1 MVKETLAGKKRHGTL
16 LWTFVCLYAAIL
28 PASATQYSFHVQ
40 EELSPGAFVGKITTS
55 PGASY
60 TFEGNPSR
68 FTLNSQT
75 GVITTA
81 SRIDRDSLNSNPIT
95 LRVRTSTSSS
105 SIDVVVHVD
114 DINDNPPEF
123 TSSDFP
129 VSIFENVLVNS
140 VYSID
145 PASDR
150 DAAENGTIDY
160 SIISGNDAGKFKL
173 GRNSTE
179 CSGFDLCI
187 ITQGSLDRENV
198 SVYELNISASDRGKP
213 SLHAYCLVNIT
224 IVDLNDNKP
233 VFTTNLY
240 NASVDE
246 NTPAG
251 VEILAVTA
259 TDKDQGSNGE
269 IIYYFDDSDS
279 DSKLFDL
286 NSTTGMI
293 RTRNP
298 LDYETRQV
306 YTFDVLARDQPEG
319 VQPKNSRAK
328 VEINIRDV
336 NDHEPQIREF
346 YANNIIPAEVSEG
359 ASAGELIA
367 TVIVK
372 DGDDFSGPNGQI
384 TTSVSNGN
392 GSFSLTRRLASPQ
405 AGYIY
410 QLQTTAPLD
419 RERFASYNITVT
431 AKDGGNPS
439 LNTSV
444 QVFVSVTDINDEFP
458 TFTEQSYSASISE
471 FAQNGSTV
479 YHMKAFDSDAGING
493 QISYSILSGNAL
505 HWFQID
511 SLSGL
516 ITTAGPLDRENSQQV
531 SLTVLAKDNG
541 LPPLNSTTVVTV
553 TINDANDNRPMFSQ
567 DVYNKTLAENLNPGT
582 TVFTL
587 LARDSDTGDNGNVTY
602 MIDSSSQEILD
613 TFSIAQMTGVLTTK
627 VKLDREVKSFY
638 TIPIKASDHGN
649 PPLSS
654 TTLMHLCVTDVN
666 DNYPI
671 FYPVT
676 YVESVLTNTQPRVIT
691 QVTATDADVGTNGKI
706 IYVIADGDYGKFSIN
721 SSTGEI
727 KTLSP
732 LDSQVQGFYKL
743 NITAQDMGGLY
754 AKQPATVEVIV
765 QGQSDDPP
773 KFEFS
778 IYNFSVYENVPS
790 GTYVGKVIATTKANN
805 YSIQYSIVS
814 GDPHNL
820 FIVDGAGG
828 IIMVDGHVDREVKDN
843 YFISV
848 LAKVGTVRPLS
859 ASTSVNIDVLDRND
873 NPPVFKNP
881 SAQVTIDATWTVGKD
896 IYLAAASDGDAG
908 LNGVVHYQLTTDGN
922 GLFKVNVTSGMV
934 SLARKIT
941 SIDDSVYMLQVF
953 ASDQGA
959 PPLHAAFML
968 TVSIVTNHPPRFLSS
983 SSVVDI
989 PRNLPVGK
997 RFLPVTAVDPDTG
1010 DNGMLT
1016 YSISPRGNEEGFFGI
1031 SSEGLLNVTKQLNQA
1046 KSSLQISV
1054 TATDKGTPPLTSSAT
1069 VTVNI
1074 QDSTEHQAMFVND
1087 TFAFTVMENQL
1098 PGTNV
1103 GQLLLKADNSLKD
1116 KSIVYSL
1123 VEVQED
1129 FVVDSHTGQII
1140 TRRMFDREQLVSQS
1154 GHNVVTFLAKAAYND
1169 TPARQDSAIVVVK
1182 IQDENDNLP
1191 WFRRSVVYVTVQE
1204 SSQVGIVYKV
1214 MASDP
1219 DEGDNANFNFS
1230 IVTGPSPNVFYIDPV
1245 DGNLFLNS
1253 SLDREVVDHYT
1264 LTVQATDTSNSS
1276 MFSQVRLKIVVGD
1289 ANDNKP
1295 KFNVTFSTVNV
1306 SENLA
1311 LSSQI
1316 AVVQATDMDEGVN
1329 SEIAYTITSGN
1340 LEAAFDINHLTGEVF
1355 LIKSLDFE
1363 KTRKYFLNIT
1373 ADDRG
1378 SPPQSSVSWLTVNVL
1393 DDNDN
1398 APKFED
1404 QPNTLRVLE
1413 NVTVGSEIGQCS
1425 ATDKDSGENGRITF
1439 SIDSQTPIEEM
1450 AFEVNPETC
1459 MIKTRKML
1467 DRECA
1472 HLYKLVIRAM
1482 DNASP
1487 ESKRLSTT
1495 KEITVVL
1502 KDVNDNK
1509 PRFATAPAVAVVG
1522 NLAANAVV
1530 TTVLAKDADTGVNGQ
1545 IAYVIKSGDTSIFR
1559 LDSNTGELFA
1569 KSQLPSNQLSFPLT
1583 ISAKDGGVPSFSTD
1597 TTLTVFK
1604 KGQPNSGPTFS
1615 SAIYR
1620 DSVDENS
1627 GKGTSVTQVQASF
1640 SPSIPN
1646 AIIKYYI
1653 TSDSSN
1659 GSFVLNADSGDITTA
1674 FELDCEIFS
1683 TSLFVLNV
1691 YAVDLSG
1698 PSPRT
1703 SSATVEISLVDKND
1717 NTPIFLFSVYRSS
1730 VKENLPA
1737 GASVITVSA
1746 LDKDDGSN
1754 AELEYSIADENDGDA
1769 FQINI
1774 TTGEITTR
1782 TVLNHNSQAKY
1793 TLNVTVTDNGSP
1805 AQYSSCAVIVTVI
1818 GANNNAPE
1826 FSQSF
1831 YSFDVVEGTAVG
1843 TVIGTVTA
1851 SDRDTGPNAI
1861 ISYSITGSHQDVF
1874 SVDSMSGNL
1883 KVAKLLDREA
1893 VEIFILNVSASD
1905 SGDPSMTAHVEV
1917 YVNVLDRNDN
1927 APQFKP
1933 SLYSVS
1939 VSEGTVAHSSI
1950 ETVSATDKDFG
1961 TNALLTYTILSG
1973 NNDRTFSIYSNGTI
1987 YNIKEF
1993 DREKKSSY
2001 FLTIMARDQAVPVAA
2016 QLSSTAAVTVN
2027 IADINDNSPYF
2038 ISSNITHISEHATTG
2053 DIVTTVMV
2061 ADLDT
2066 GSNSKITFNL
2076 VKIDALAPFSLGAT
2090 DGVLRVSGSLDREVR
2105 DRYVVKV
2112 IAADQGVPVKRAE
2125 LKMTILVDDYND
2137 HAPAFQPGPSE
2148 VRVDEDIS
2156 IGSEVTSLSATD
2168 ADEGSNAEVL
2178 YNIVSGNENGTFEMN
2193 PKNGILSTIRSL
2205 DRETTPKYS
2214 LVIRAS
2220 DLGVPSQFTDKVL
2233 EIILLDIN
2241 DNTPT
2246 FSEASYTRQ
2255 VPENYL
2261 EPNVITV
2268 KAVDNDEGRNGSVT
2282 YDIIQGNDGG
2292 VFKIDSFTGQIGLR
2306 SALDREKQA
2315 EYVLKVL
2322 ATDGGTPPR
2331 VGETEVIVKVRDEND
2346 NPPVFQ
2352 PASLRASVKE
2362 NAAAGTSLLQVTA
2375 TDADAGV
2382 NGKITYSLAM
2392 TFDLFKIDFD
2402 TGKITTTAALN
2413 REVTPVYKLEVLAT
2427 DRGTSS
2433 RQGQAQLV
2441 VTVEDVNDFDPVFA
2455 SSQYTATVV
2464 PGAPPGTFVVMVSAA
2479 DEDIGP
2485 NAESEYTIIS
2495 GFSAVFNIAPRTGI
2509 ITVAQNVPSSPLS
2522 YALTVKATNLNA
2534 PQRSDITNVQISV
2547 VSGSFPVFQHQDQS
2561 IRVSELAPVG
2571 TKLVTVNATGH
2582 TAYFIAAGNVGDV
2595 FELDKVRGELKI
2607 KSHLDYEEQKN
2618 YTVVIGA
2625 KDGSSQPL
2633 SGFVTIRVAV
2643 IDENDNR
2650 PVFNQSI
2657 YRADIQE
2664 ELPVNT
2670 TVLWVSA
2677 SDADSAANAVLEYKL
2692 ERGNSQAISAFAV
2705 STKTGRVFTKVEL
2718 DRENI
2723 SMYTFKVRAED
2734 VANRSMAS
2742 EAVVVVN
2749 VQDINDNSPSFEDPL
2764 TASVYENVSVTSL
2777 VAVLNARDADTQIGS
2792 LLQFGFAAGGNP
2804 DDAFSLDV
2812 NNGRLTVKKA
2822 LNREVK
2828 SQYTLQVTVSDSQH
2842 ITTSNFTVVVLDVN
2856 DSPPRFLSDPLKHK
2870 IREKLPVGAA
2880 AMNVTAVDDDEGTNA
2895 EILYSILPS
2904 PSGDTFTIDR
2914 QTGVLRLNKVLVYKK
2929 PSASGNENFY
2939 NVTVKAR
2946 NSYSPFFEETVLV
2959 IVEVTDSNDHTP
2971 VFRSPSYD
2979 FFAVRGTTAG
2989 ETVARVEAVDDQDA
3003 GTNALVRYEAVSGNG
3018 TSWFNIDPD
3027 SGNVTAASLLDTL
3040 GVFYLRVRAR
3050 DTGEPAK
3057 ESFASL
3063 NVEVVEPNNNSPKF
3077 PDGQYILSVQET
3089 VPVGDE
3095 VGKVSASDADTGT
3108 NGQVFYHIE
3117 SSDPPGFL
3125 GIGRENGSILVKKAL
3140 DFEFSNTIV
3149 LSVVATDGGKVPR
3162 SDTVTVQISLLDAND
3177 NRPVFSSQE
3186 YDGYIP
3192 ENTAPGA
3199 SIITVTAADP
3209 DQGDRG
3215 QVEYSIFNTD
3225 LLGSF
3230 EINPASGEIKSKTAF
3245 DYEVQQLY
3253 ELTIRARDKAS
3264 PPLESQPMAKVF
3276 VHVTSVNEYTPKFN
3290 KSLFQASVA
3299 ENAPLGQSVTQIY
3312 ATDQDKGPDG
3322 EVVYLL
3328 VGESNSLGFSL
3339 DRFTGILS
3347 VSGRLDSEQFGI
3359 VTLRVLAKNALQT
3372 SATPD
3377 TSDLATIIVTVT
3389 DANDAPRFL
3398 KSVYYANVKEEA
3410 NPGQSVIN
3418 VTAVDDDFANQPKGA
3433 RIEYRILAGNTGDAF
3448 TIDLITGRIRTAK
3461 RLDRE
3466 TIPQYRLTVTATDQG
3481 LPPMSGNAT
3490 VIVNLDDVNDN
3501 APRLP
3506 VNFTGMVKENKP
3518 AGTTVVTLQ
3527 PLDRDIDPN
3536 RGPYTFAISGTNYGK
3551 FQLNSASGVI
3561 TTTAELD
3568 RETISSYN
3576 LSIKISDRRSPQ
3588 MSAVSHCRILVQDV
3602 NDNSPRPT
3610 SRVVHVNSLNSFAS
3624 GTVANVQPDDPDVD
3638 DVLTCQILKNSDGL
3652 FSFLPRSCILRTN
3665 TKYDGSAELDLVVN
3679 ASDGKSA
3686 VSYDVK
3692 VRFVAYNSLTV
3703 NNSVTVRVKESGP
3716 ELFLSKSYQD
3726 FLDAINRILP
3736 RGYVSQLFSV
3746 KSVTGGFVD
3755 LSVAAKRTH
3764 DFQYMTREALSDLL
3778 SKNKA
3783 DLERNGNVVTQN
3795 VDYTPCTA
3803 SSPCHNGGECT
3814 SYVQTLGTTTTVDS
3828 LPVIFLSVDY
3838 DWRFKCVCKPG
3849 YIGEKCEISE
3859 KGCNSKPCQNGATC
3873 VDKDFSYECQCAAG
3887 FNGPT
3892 CASDIDECE
3901 QNPCK
3906 NDGRCENL
3914 IGSYKCHCKPG
3925 YLGANCSSGF
3935 DFCQVS
3941 SPSSWAQPK
3950 CTCDS
3955 GKACQ
3960 CSCIG
3965 FESVSYLTLPTL
3977 ESLQQGEFNNIT
3989 FEFSTSKSDGLLL
4002 YNTDGQYK
4010 RDSDF
4015 IAIQIIGGK
4024 IQMSF
4029 NLGYARS
4036 GVVVEHD
4043 KSVDDGQWHSVT
4055 AIRNRKVS
4063 ACFLCDQ
4070 TLFSPYNLSICKA
4083 GTWQA
4088 FRKVI
4093 NQ

>member
-1 MVKETLAGKKRHGTL
+1 MVKETLAGKKRVRLRHGTL
-16 LWTFVCLYAAIL
+16 PWTLLCLYAAIL
-28 PASATQYSFHVQ
+28 PVSATQYSFHVQ
-40 EELSPGAFVGKITTS
+40 EELSPGAFVGQITTT
-55 PGASY
+55 PGVSY

-68 FTLNSQT
+68 FSLNPQT

-81 SRIDRDSLNSNPIT
+81 SRIDRDTLSSNPIA
-95 LRVRTSTSSS
+95 LRVRTSPTPS

-129 VSIFENVLVNS
+129 VSIIENVPKNS
-140 VYSID
+140 VYPID

-150 DAAENGTIDY
+150 DAAENGTVDY
-160 SIISGNDAGKFKL
+160 SIISGNDAGNFQL

-179 CSGFDLCI
+179 CGGFDLCI
-187 ITQGSLDRENV
+187 ITQTENLDRENE
-198 SVYELNISASDRGKP
+198 SVYELNISASDRGTP

-224 IVDLNDNKP
+224 ILDLNDNNP
-233 VFTTNLY
+233 VFTTDTY

-251 VEILAVTA
+251 VKILAVSA

-269 IIYYFDDSDS
+269 IIYYFDDTDS

-286 NSTTGMI
+286 NSTTGVI
-293 RTRNP
+293 RTRDP
-298 LDYETRQV
+298 LDYETREL

-319 VQPKNSRAK
+319 VQPKIGRATVK
-328 VEINIRDV
+328 INIRDV
-336 NDHEPQIREF
+336 NDHKPQIQVF
-346 YANNIIPAEVSEG
+346 YAGSIPARVSEG
-359 ASAGELIA
+359 DSAGQFIA
-367 TVIVK
+367 AVIVK

-384 TTSVSNGN
+384 TASVFNGN
-392 GSFSLTRRLASPQ
+392 GSFRLILKQAPPQ
-405 AGYIY
+405 RADYFY
-410 QLQTTAPLD
+410 QLETALPLD
-419 RERFASYNITVT
+419 RESFPSYNITVT
-431 AKDGGNPS
+431 ARDGGNPS
-439 LNTSV
+439 LNTSE
-444 QVFVSVTDINDEFP
+444 QVFVSVLDINDEVP
-458 TFTEQSYSASISE
+458 SFTQQSYSASISE

-479 YHMKAFDSDAGING
+479 YHMTAIDSDEGING
-493 QISYSILSGNAL
+493 QILYSISSGNAL

-511 SLSGL
+511 SLTGL
-516 ITTAGPLDRENSQQV
+516 ITTAGLLDRENLQQV
-531 SLTVLAKDNG
+531 SLTVLAKDKG

-553 TINDANDNRPMFSQ
+553 TINDVNDNRPTFSQ

-582 TVFTL
+582 TVMTL
-587 LARDSDTGDNGNVTY
+587 QAKDSDAGDNGNVTY
-602 MIDSSSQEILD
+602 MIDSSSREITD
-613 TFSIAQMTGVLTTK
+613 TFGIAQTTGVLTTK
-627 VKLDREVKSFY
+627 VELDREIKSFY
-638 TIPIKASDHGN
+638 IIPIKASDHGN
-649 PPLSS
+649 PSLSS
-654 TTLMHLCVTDVN
+654 TTLVHLRVTDVN

-671 FYPVT
+671 FYPIT
-676 YVESVLTNTQPRVIT
+676 YVESVLTNTQPKVIT
-691 QVTATDADVGTNGKI
+691 QVTATDADAGANGKI
-706 IYVIADGDYGKFSIN
+706 KYIIADGDYGKFFIN
-721 SSTGEI
+721 SSTGEL

-754 AKQPATVEVIV
+754 TKQPASVEITV

-805 YSIQYSIVS
+805 RSIQYSIVS
-814 GDPHNL
+814 GDPNNL
-820 FIVDGAGG
+820 FLVDGAGG
-828 IIMVDGHVDREVKDN
+828 IIMVDGHLDREVKDN

-859 ASTSVNIDVLDRND
+859 ASTSVNIDILDRND

-881 SAQVTIDATWTVGKD
+881 SAQVTIDATWAVGKD
-896 IYLAAASDGDAG
+896 IYLASASDKDAG
-908 LNGVVHYQLTTDGN
+908 LNGVVHYQLAANGN
-922 GLFKVNVTSGMV
+922 GLFKVKVTSGMV

-953 ASDQGA
+953 ASDQGS
-959 PPLHAAFML
+959 PPLHATFML
-968 TVSIVTNHPPRFLSS
+968 TVSIESNHPPRFLSS
-983 SSVVDI
+983 SPVVDI
-989 PRNLPVGK
+989 PRNLPVDE
-997 RFLPVTAVDPDTG
+997 RFLPVIAFDPDAG
-1010 DNGMLT
+1010 DNGVLT
-1016 YSISPRGNEEGFFGI
+1016 YLITPQGNEEGFFGI
-1031 SSEGLLNVTKQLNQA
+1031 SSKGLLYVRKQLNQA
-1046 KSSLQISV
+1046 KSPVQITV
-1054 TATDKGTPPLTSSAT
+1054 TATDKGTPPLSSSAS
-1069 VTVNI
+1069 VIVNI
-1074 QDSTEHQAMFVND
+1074 QDSTEHQAMFLNN
-1087 TFAFTVMENQL
+1087 TFEFSLMENQL

-1103 GQLLLKADNSLKD
+1103 GQLLLKADNSLKNR
-1116 KSIVYSL
+1116 KVAYSL
-1123 VEVQED
+1123 VAVQED
-1129 FVVDSHTGQII
+1129 FVVNPQTGQIT

-1154 GHNVVTFLAKAAYND
+1154 GHAIVTFLAKAEYND
-1169 TPARQDSAIVVVK
+1169 TPSRQDSAVVFVT

-1191 WFRRSVVYVTVQE
+1191 LFRRSVIYVTVQE

-1214 MASDP
+1214 MATDP
-1219 DEGDNANFNFS
+1219 DDGDNANFNFS
-1230 IVTGPSPNVFYIDPV
+1230 IVAGASPQVFYINPV

-1253 SLDREVVDHYT
+1253 SLDREVLDHYT

-1276 MFSQVRLKIVVGD
+1276 MFSQVRLEIVVGD

-1340 LEAAFDINHLTGEVF
+1340 LEAVFDINHLTGEVF
-1355 LIKSLDFE
+1355 LIKPLDSE
-1363 KTRKYFLNIT
+1363 KTTKYLLNIT

-1378 SPPQSSVSWLTVNVL
+1378 NPPQSSVSWLTVNVL
-1393 DDNDN
+1393 DENDN
-1398 APKFED
+1398 APKFAD
-1404 QPNTLRVLE
+1404 QPNTIHVLE

-1425 ATDKDSGENGRITF
+1425 ATDEDSGENGHVTF
-1439 SIDSQTPIEEM
+1439 SIDSQTPIEDI
-1450 AFEVNPETC
+1450 AFEVDPVTC
-1459 MIKTRKML
+1459 MIKTRRKL
-1467 DRECA
+1467 NRERT
-1472 HLYKLVIRAM
+1472 HSYKLVIRAM

-1487 ESKRLSTT
+1487 EPKRLSST

-1502 KDVNDNK
+1502 KDANDNK
-1509 PRFATAPAVAVVG
+1509 PRFVTAPAVAVAS
-1522 NLAANAVV
+1522 NLAANDLI
-1530 TTVLAKDADTGVNGQ
+1530 TTVLAKDADTGVNGMVDY
-1545 IAYVIKSGDTSIFR
+1545 IFKSGDTNLFR
-1559 LDSNTGELFA
+1559 LDSNTGQLFA
-1569 KSQLPSNQLSFPLT
+1569 KSQLPGNQLSFTLT
-1583 ISAKDGGVPSFSTD
+1583 ISAKDRGVPSFSNE

-1615 SAIYR
+1615 SAMYR

-1627 GKGTSVTQVQASF
+1627 GIGTSVMQIQASF
-1640 SPSIPN
+1640 IPSLPS
-1646 AIIKYYI
+1646 ARIKYYI

-1659 GSFVLNADSGDITTA
+1659 GSFVLNADTGDIATA
-1674 FELDCEIFS
+1674 LELDREILT
-1683 TSLFVLNV
+1683 TSLFVLIV

-1698 PSPRT
+1698 PSART
-1703 SSATVEISLVDKND
+1703 SSATVEISLLDKND
-1717 NTPIFLFSVYRSS
+1717 NSPIFLSSVYRSS

-1737 GASVITVSA
+1737 GASVVTVSA
-1746 LDKDDGSN
+1746 IDKDDGSN
-1754 AELEYSIADENDGDA
+1754 AELVYSIVDGNDGNA

-1774 TTGEITTR
+1774 TTGAITTETALR
-1782 TVLNHNSQAKY
+1782 YNSPPKY
-1793 TLNVTVTDNGSP
+1793 SLNVTATDKGSP
-1805 AQYSSCAVIVTVI
+1805 ALYSSCVVMVTVTA
-1818 GANNNAPE
+1818 ANNNAPQ
-1826 FSQSF
+1826 FSHLF

-1851 SDRDTGPNAI
+1851 SDSDIGPNAV

-1874 SVDSMSGNL
+1874 SVDPMSGNL

-1905 SGDPSMTAHVEV
+1905 SGDPSMAAHVEV
-1917 YVNVLDRNDN
+1917 YVNVLDKNDN

-1939 VSEGTVAHSSI
+1939 VSEDTAAHSSI
-1950 ETVSATDKDFG
+1950 ETVSATDEDFG

-2001 FLTIMARDQAVPVAA
+2001 SLTIMARDQAVPVAA
-2016 QLSSTAAVTVN
+2016 QLSSTATVTVN
-2027 IADINDNSPYF
+2027 IVDVNDNSPYF

-2061 ADLDT
+2061 ADLDA
-2066 GSNSKITFNL
+2066 GSNSNISFSL

-2090 DGVLRVSGSLDREVR
+2090 NGVLRVSGSLDREVR

-2112 IAADQGVPVKRAE
+2112 IAADQGVPVRRAE
-2125 LKMTILVDDYND
+2125 LKMTVVVDDYND

-2148 VRVDEDIS
+2148 VRVSEDIS
-2156 IGSEVTSLSATD
+2156 IGSQVTSLSATD
-2168 ADEGSNAEVL
+2168 ADEGSNAEVR
-2178 YNIVSGNENGTFEMN
+2178 YSIVSGNENGTFEMN
-2193 PKNGILSTIRSL
+2193 SKNGILSTIRSL

-2214 LVIRAS
+2214 LVIQAS
-2220 DLGVPSQFTDKVL
+2220 DLGTPSQFTDKVL

-2246 FSEASYTRQ
+2246 FSQASYTRP
-2255 VPENYL
+2255 VPENHL
-2261 EPNVITV
+2261 EPDVITV
-2268 KAVDNDEGRNGSVT
+2268 QAVDNDEGRNGTVT
-2282 YDIIQGNDGG
+2282 YDIIDADG
-2292 VFKIDSFTGQIGLR
+2292 VFEINSLTGQIGLK
-2306 SALDREKQA
+2306 SALDREKKA
-2315 EYVLKVL
+2315 EYTLKVL
-2322 ATDGGTPPR
+2322 ARDGGSPPR
-2331 VGETEVIVKVRDEND
+2331 VGETLVIVKVSDEND

-2352 PASLRASVKE
+2352 PASLRASVRE
-2362 NAAAGTSLLQVTA
+2362 NAAAGASVLQVTA
-2375 TDADAGV
+2375 TDADAGI
-2382 NGKITYSLAM
+2382 NARITYSLTM
-2392 TFDLFKIDFD
+2392 TFDLFKIDSD
-2402 TGKITTTAALN
+2402 TGKITTTAPLN
-2413 REVTPVYKLEVLAT
+2413 REVTPVYRLEVVAT

-2433 RQGQAQLV
+2433 RQGKAELV
-2441 VTVEDVNDFDPVFA
+2441 VTVQDVNDFDPVFD
-2455 SSQYTATVV
+2455 SRQYTATVA
-2464 PGAPPGTFVVMVSAA
+2464 PGAPPGTFVVMVSAV

-2485 NAESEYTIIS
+2485 NAESDYTIIS
-2495 GFSAVFNIAPRTGI
+2495 GSSAVFNIAPRTGI

-2522 YALTVKATNLNA
+2522 YSFAVKASNVNA
-2534 PQRSDITNVQISV
+2534 PQRSDTTNVQISV
-2547 VSGSFPVFQHQDQS
+2547 KSGSFPVFQHQDQS
-2561 IRVSELAPVG
+2561 IRVSEQAPVG

-2595 FELDKVRGELKI
+2595 FELDNVRGELKI
-2607 KSHLDYEEQKN
+2607 KSPLDYEEQRN

-2633 SGFVTIRVAV
+2633 SGFVTIHVEV
-2643 IDENDNR
+2643 VDENDNR
-2650 PVFNQSI
+2650 PIFNQTI
-2657 YRADIQE
+2657 YRKDIQE

-2677 SDADSAANAVLEYKL
+2677 SDADSSANAVLEYKL
-2692 ERGNSQAISAFAV
+2692 VSGTSQASSAFAV
-2705 STKTGRVFTKVEL
+2705 SSKTGRVSTKVQL
-2718 DRENI
+2718 DREKI
-2723 SMYTFKVRAED
+2723 SSYTFEIRAED

-2749 VQDINDNSPSFEDPL
+2749 VQDINDNSPVFEDPL
-2764 TASVYENVSVTSL
+2764 TASVYENVSVGSL
-2777 VAVLNARDADTQIGS
+2777 VAVLKAEDADTQIGS

-2804 DDAFSLDV
+2804 DDAFLLDA
-2812 NNGRLTVKKA
+2812 NNGRLTVKNA

-2828 SQYTLQVTVSDSQH
+2828 SHYTLQVTVSDSQH
-2842 ITTSNFTVVVLDVN
+2842 ITTSNFTVIILDVN
-2856 DSPPRFLSDPLKHK
+2856 DSPPRFLSDPLTQQ

-2880 AMNVTAVDDDEGTNA
+2880 AMNVSAIDDDEGTNA

-2904 PSGDTFTIDR
+2904 PSSDTFTIDR

-2929 PSASGNENFY
+2929 PSAAGNENFY

-2946 NSYSPFFEETVLV
+2946 NSYPPFFEETVLV

-2971 VFRSPSYD
+2971 VFTSSSYN
-2979 FFAVRGTTAG
+2979 FFAVRDTNAG
-2989 ETVARVEAVDDQDA
+2989 VTVGRVEAVDDRDV

-3027 SGNVTAASLLDTL
+3027 SGNVTAASLLNTL

-3050 DTGEPAK
+3050 DSGQPAK

-3063 NVEVVEPNNNSPKF
+3063 HVEVVEPNNDTPKF
-3077 PDGQYILSVQET
+3077 PVNQYLLSVQET

-3095 VGKVSASDADTGT
+3095 VEKVSASDSDTGT
-3108 NGQVFYHIE
+3108 NGQVFYRIE

-3125 GIGRENGSILVKKAL
+3125 GIGRENGSILVKKPL
-3140 DFEFSNTIV
+3140 DYEFSTEIV
-3149 LSVVATDGGKVPR
+3149 LIVVATDGGKVPL
-3162 SDTVTVQISLLDAND
+3162 SDTVTVRISLLDAND

-3186 YDGYIP
+3186 YDGYIA
-3192 ENTAPGA
+3192 ENTASGA
-3199 SIITVTAADP
+3199 SIASVTASDP
-3209 DQGDRG
+3209 DRGDKGR
-3215 QVEYSIFNTD
+3215 VEYSISNVD
-3225 LLGSF
+3225 LLASF
-3230 EINPASGEIKSKTAF
+3230 EINPTSGQINSKAVF
-3245 DYEVQQLY
+3245 DYEVKQLY
-3253 ELTIRARDKAS
+3253 ELSIMARDKGS
-3264 PPLESQPMAKVF
+3264 PPLESQPLATVL

-3328 VGESNSLGFSL
+3328 VGESNSKGFSI
-3339 DRFTGILS
+3339 DRYSGVLS
-3347 VSGRLDSEQFGI
+3347 VSGMLDSEQFGI

-3398 KSVYYANVKEEA
+3398 KSVYHASVKEEQ
-3410 NPGQSVIN
+3410 NPGQPVTN
-3418 VTAVDDDFANQPKGA
+3418 VTAVDDDFVNQPKGT
-3433 RIEYRILAGNTGDAF
+3433 RIEYRIFAGNTGDAF
-3448 TIDLITGRIRTAK
+3448 TIDLISGRIWTAK

-3481 LPPMSGNAT
+3481 LPPMSGNTT

-3501 APRLP
+3501 APRLA
-3506 VNFTGMVKENKP
+3506 VGFTGMVKENKP

-3527 PLDRDIDPN
+3527 PQDLDVHPN
-3536 RGPYTFAISGTNYGK
+3536 RGPYTFAISGTDYGK
-3551 FQLNSASGVI
+3551 FRLNSASGVI

-3568 RETISSYN
+3568 REAVSSFN
-3576 LSIKISDRRSPQ
+3576 LSIKITDSGSPK
-3588 MSAVSHCRILVQDV
+3588 MSAVSLCRILVQDV
-3602 NDNSPRPT
+3602 NDNAPRPT
-3610 SRVVHVNSLNSFAS
+3610 ARVVQVNSLSNSFAA
-3624 GTVANVQPDDPDVD
+3624 GTVAKVQPDDPDVN
-3638 DVLTCQILKNSDGL
+3638 DVFTCQILKNSDGL

-3665 TKYDGSAELDLVVN
+3665 TKYDGSGNHNLVVN
-3679 ASDGKSA
+3679 ASDSKSA
-3686 VSYDVK
+3686 VSFDVE
-3692 VRFVAYNSLTV
+3692 VRFVAYDSTTV
-3703 NNSVTVRVKESGP
+3703 NNSITVRVHASGP
-3716 ELFLSKSYQD
+3716 EMFLSQSYQD
-3726 FLDAINRILP
+3726 FLDAINLILP
-3736 RGYVSQLFSV
+3736 SGYRSQLFSV
-3746 KSVTGGFVD
+3746 KSVSGGFVD
-3755 LSVAAKRTH
+3755 LLIAANKNVLP
-3764 DFQYMTREALSDLL
+3764 YKTREELSALLSD
-3778 SKNKA
+3778 NKA
-3783 DLERNGNVVTQN
+3783 VLERNGNVVIQN

-3814 SYVQTLGTTTTVDS
+3814 SYVQTLGTTTTLDT

-3838 DWRFKCVCKPG
+3838 EWRFKCVCKPG
-3849 YIGEKCEISE
+3849 YIGETCEISD
-3859 KGCNSKPCQNGATC
+3859 KGCSSKPCQNGATC
-3873 VDKDFSYECQCAAG
+3873 VDKDFSYECRCPAG

-3892 CASDIDECE
+3892 CANDIDECQ

-3906 NDGRCENL
+3906 NDGQCENL
-3914 IGSYKCHCKPG
+3914 AGSYRCHCKPG

-3941 SPSSWAQPK
+3941 SSNNWAQPK
-3950 CTCDS
+3950 CSCDS

-3960 CSCIG
+3960 CSCLG

-3989 FEFSTSKSDGLLL
+3989 FEISTAKSDGLLL
-4002 YNTDGQYK
+4002 YNADGKYS

-4015 IAIQIIGGK
+4015 IAIQVISGK

-4036 GVVVEHD
+4036 AVVVEHD
-4043 KSVDDGQWHSVT
+4043 KPVDDGQWHIVT
-4055 AIRNRKVS
+4055 VIRNRKVS
-4063 ACFLCDQ
+4063 ACVCL
-4070 TLFSPYNLSICKA
+4070 
-4083 GTWQA
+4083 
-4088 FRKVI
+4088 V
-4093 NQ
+4093 